1 MILSHAWEGKKMK
14 YAFTPEFYT
23 GIEAIDK
30 EHARLF
36 EITNNAYDLLTND
49 FIPDKYDQISAIL
62 EELREYTKTHFAHE
76 EAYMESISY
85 QKIWSQKIQH
95 AGFIKKL
102 DSYDLKKIDDTQRD
116 SLLEILDFLAKWLFG
131 HIKGMDCKIP
141 KN

>member
-1 MILSHAWEGKKMK
+1 MK
-14 YAFTPEFYT
+14 YEFTPDFYT

-49 FIPDKYDQISAIL
+49 FIPYKYDQISAIL

>member
-1 MILSHAWEGKKMK
+1 MK
-14 YAFTPEFYT
+14 YEFTPEFYT

>member
-1 MILSHAWEGKKMK
+1 MHGGVKMK
-14 YAFTPEFYT
+14 YEFTPDFYT

-49 FIPDKYDQISAIL
+49 FIPDKYDQISSIL

-76 EAYMESISY
+76 EAYMESVSY
-85 QKIWSQKIQH
+85 RKIWSQKIQH

>member
-1 MILSHAWEGKKMK
+1 MK
-14 YAFTPEFYT
+14 YEFTPDFYT

-76 EAYMESISY
+76 EAYMESIAY

>member
-1 MILSHAWEGKKMK
+1 
-14 YAFTPEFYT
+14 
-23 GIEAIDK
+23 
-30 EHARLF
+30 
-36 EITNNAYDLLTND
+36 
-49 FIPDKYDQISAIL
+49 
-62 EELREYTKTHFAHE
+62 
-76 EAYMESISY
+76 MESISY

>member
-1 MILSHAWEGKKMK
+1 MK

>member
-1 MILSHAWEGKKMK
+1 MK
-14 YAFTPEFYT
+14 YEFTPEFYT

-131 HIKGMDCKIP
+131 HIKGMD
-141 KN
+141 

>member
-1 MILSHAWEGKKMK
+1 MK
-14 YAFTPEFYT
+14 YEFTPDFYT

-49 FIPDKYDQISAIL
+49 FIPDKYDQISSIL

>member
-1 MILSHAWEGKKMK
+1 MK
-14 YAFTPEFYT
+14 YEFTPDFYT

>member
-1 MILSHAWEGKKMK
+1 MK
-14 YAFTPEFYT
+14 YEFTPDFYT

-49 FIPDKYDQISAIL
+49 FIPDKYDQISSIL

-116 SLLEILDFLAKWLFG
+116 SLLARLDFLAKWLFG

>member
-1 MILSHAWEGKKMK
+1 MK
-14 YAFTPEFYT
+14 YEFTPDFYT

-49 FIPDKYDQISAIL
+49 FIPDKYDQISDIL

>member
-1 MILSHAWEGKKMK
+1 MK
-14 YAFTPEFYT
+14 YEFTPDFYT

-49 FIPDKYDQISAIL
+49 FIPEKYDQISAIL

>member
-1 MILSHAWEGKKMK
+1 MK
-14 YAFTPEFYT
+14 YEFTPDFYT

-49 FIPDKYDQISAIL
+49 FIPDKYDQISSIL

-95 AGFIKKL
+95 GNFIKKL